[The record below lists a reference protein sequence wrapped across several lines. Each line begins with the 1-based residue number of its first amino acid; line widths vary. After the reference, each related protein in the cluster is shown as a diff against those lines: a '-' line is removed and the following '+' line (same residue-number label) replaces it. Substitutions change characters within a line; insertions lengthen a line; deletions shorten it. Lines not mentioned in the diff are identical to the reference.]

1 MTNSLYAEAIADAK
15 ALREAAEERAKQQLV
30 KQMSPKIK
38 LMVENA
44 IMGEESFD
52 SEEARHEDPYSDI
65 SKEKT
70 TVDSEFIEVSRDSK
84 YDPNEDLDM
93 VDMSDDTFADSDEE
107 SASSVEIIDDDDVKE
122 LNVESANILSKLST
136 KRVKY
141 KKSSFDVFE
150 WNKYR
155 VV

>member
-52 SEEARHEDPYSDI
+52 SE
-65 SKEKT
+65 
-70 TVDSEFIEVSRDSK
+70 
-84 YDPNEDLDM
+84 
-93 VDMSDDTFADSDEE
+93 
-107 SASSVEIIDDDDVKE
+107 
-122 LNVESANILSKLST
+122 
-136 KRVKY
+136 
-141 KKSSFDVFE
+141 
-150 WNKYR
+150 
-155 VV
+155 